1 MNTTGTKEMDEK
13 LKTFIET
20 QNPYLYIL
28 TPCYGNMCHVNY
40 TSSLLS
46 TSNLL
51 NQYNIRYEIAFCRN
65 DSLIS
70 RARNNLVAKAMNNPE
85 MTHILFIDSDITWK
99 PVDVIRLLLDDKLVI
114 GGIYPLK
121 KVQWDRLKTNE
132 LWEQCQAK
140 RAKYPFL
147 QSLPDETLM
156 SFLSCKYNFNAISE
170 KVEVKNNLIPVRH
183 LATGFMMI
191 KRKTIEYMQE
201 AFPSTHYTDDVGF
214 LNPEENK
221 HAYALFD
228 CTVEDGHYFSEDW
241 LFSQRWI
248 NMGGTVYANIG
259 IDLTH
264 SGIHDF
270 QGSFQTYILGV

>member
-1 MNTTGTKEMDEK
+1 MDEK

-20 QNPYLYIL
+20 HKPFLYIL

-46 TSNLL
+46 TTNLL
-51 NQYNIRYEIAFCRN
+51 NQYNIRYEITFCRN

-70 RARNNLVAKAMNNPE
+70 RARNNLVAKAMNNPQ
-85 MTHILFIDSDITWK
+85 MTHMIFIDSDITWK
-99 PVDVIRLLLDDKLVI
+99 PIDVIRLLLDDKMIV

-121 KVQWDRLKTNE
+121 KVQWDRLKTSE
-132 LWEQCQAK
+132 IWEQCQAK

-147 QSLPDETLM
+147 QSVSDETLM
-156 SFLSCKYNFNAISE
+156 SFLTCKYNFNAISE
-170 KVEVKNNLIPVRH
+170 KVEVKNNLIPLRH

-214 LNPEENK
+214 LKPEENK

-264 SGIHDF
+264 TGIHDF

>member
-1 MNTTGTKEMDEK
+1 MNEK

-20 QNPYLYIL
+20 QKPFLYIL

-40 TSSLLS
+40 TSSLLA
-46 TSNLL
+46 TANLL
-51 NQYNIRYEIAFCRN
+51 NKYNIRYEILFCRN

-99 PVDVIRLLLDDKLVI
+99 PVDIIRLLLDDKMIV

-121 KVQWDRLKTNE
+121 NVQWDRLKTNE
-132 LWEQCQAK
+132 IWEQCQAK

-147 QSLPDETLM
+147 QSVPDDTIM
-156 SFLSCKYNFNAISE
+156 SFLSCKYNFNTISE
-170 KVEVKNNLIPVRH
+170 KVEVKNNLIPLRH

-214 LNPEENK
+214 LKPEENK

-264 SGIHDF
+264 TGIHDF

>member
-1 MNTTGTKEMDEK
+1 MDEK

-28 TPCYGNMCHVNY
+28 TPCYGSMCHVNY
-40 TSSLLS
+40 TTSLLS
-46 TSNLL
+46 TANLL

-70 RARNNLVAKAMNNPE
+70 RARNNLVAKAMNNPQ

-99 PVDVIRLLLDDKLVI
+99 PVDVIRLLLDDKMIV

-140 RAKYPFL
+140 RAKYSYL
-147 QSLPDETLM
+147 QSVSDETLM
-156 SFLSCKYNFNAISE
+156 SFLTCKYNFNVISE
-170 KVEVKNNLIPVRH
+170 KVEVKNNLIPLRH

-264 SGIHDF
+264 TGIHDF
-270 QGSFQTYILGV
+270 QGSFQAYILGV